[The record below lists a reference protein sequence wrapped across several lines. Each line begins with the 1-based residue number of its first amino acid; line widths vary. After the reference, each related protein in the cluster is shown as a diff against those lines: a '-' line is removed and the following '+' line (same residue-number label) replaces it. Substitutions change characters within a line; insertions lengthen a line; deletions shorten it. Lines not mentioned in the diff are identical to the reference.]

1 VIASFCFLFFF
12 GYGALSMVR
21 IDTRGSKQGGLIKVM
36 ESKSKGHVDGY
47 TDKKRQD
54 RVEMRSW
61 YVYM

>member
-1 VIASFCFLFFF
+1 
-12 GYGALSMVR
+12 MVR

-54 RVEMRSW
+54 REEMRSW

>member
-1 VIASFCFLFFF
+1 
-12 GYGALSMVR
+12 MVR

-36 ESKSKGHVDGY
+36 ESKSKGRIDGY

-54 RVEMRSW
+54 REEMRSW